1 VRSLTFKLVLA
12 FLLTSVAGVALA
24 SVFIRQS
31 VTREFDSYVIAQ
43 QRAGFVDDVGA
54 YYATSG
60 SWAGLD
66 HWLRDQAA
74 RRLADAEA
82 APDEAPRRGGLR
94 LRFVLV
100 DAAGVVVLPF
110 GRYTPG
116 ATIGSAE
123 IARGA
128 PVIVDGRTVGTVLTP
143 DFAEF
148 RNAPENRYLARTDV
162 ALGIAA
168 VVMVGV
174 ALVLGV
180 LLARVIARPVREL
193 TAAAQNIAGG
203 DLEQRVPVRSRDEL
217 GVLAAQFNHM
227 SADLAHATRLR
238 RQMTADVAHDLRAP
252 LTVIAGYLEALRDQ
266 VLKPTP
272 ERFATMYDETRLL
285 LRLVDDLHTLSLAD
299 AGDLPIERRP
309 SAPRQLLEHVAETY
323 CHAAA
328 QQGVALRVEA
338 ADALPDICVDGE
350 QLARAL
356 GNLVSNALRYTPA
369 GGTITLAATTD
380 HPFDRDQGRR
390 PPTTAAEDKET
401 RRQGDKEITESKQP
415 VSLSPPLPV
424 SLSGASSVVGRRS
437 SVVIIVSDTG
447 AGIAAEH
454 LPSIFERF
462 YRVDPSRQQAT
473 GGSGLGLAI
482 VRSIVEAHGGRVG
495 VESALGSGTTFT
507 IALPLA

>member
-12 FLLTSVAGVALA
+12 FLLTSVAGVVLA

-43 QRAGFVDDVGA
+43 QRASFVDDVGT

-60 SWAGLD
+60 SWAGID
-66 HWLRDQAA
+66 RWLRDQAA
-74 RRLADAEA
+74 RRLAETDSAPSEA
-82 APDEAPRRGGLR
+82 TRRGVLR

-100 DAAGVVVLPF
+100 DDAGVVVVPF
-110 GRYTPG
+110 GRYAPG
-116 ATIGSAE
+116 AAVDRAE
-123 IARGA
+123 IARGT
-128 PVIVDGRTVGTVLTP
+128 PVTVDGRTVGTVLTP
-143 DFAEF
+143 DFADF
-148 RNAPENRYLARTDV
+148 RNAPENRYLARTDD

-168 VVMVGV
+168 AVMVGV

-180 LLARVIARPVREL
+180 LLARVITRPVREL
-193 TAAAQNIAGG
+193 TTAAQKIAGG

-227 SADLAHATRLR
+227 SADLAHATQLR
-238 RQMTADVAHDLRAP
+238 RQMTADVAHDLRTP

-309 SAPRQLLEHVAETY
+309 NAPRQLLEHVAQTY
-323 CHAAA
+323 CHAAE
-328 QQGVALRVEA
+328 QQGVALRVDA
-338 ADALPDICVDGE
+338 ADDVPEVCVDGE

-369 GGTITLAATTD
+369 GGTITLAATAD
-380 HPFDRDQGRR
+380 HRL
-390 PPTTAAEDKET
+390 PTADLSQNKET
-401 RRQGDKEITESKQP
+401 RRQAAPADTN
-415 VSLSPPLPV
+415 LPV
-424 SLSGASSVVGRRS
+424 SQSPSLPGREKSVGGRPSSVVFT
-437 SVVIIVSDTG
+437 VSDTG
-447 AGIAAEH
+447 VGIAAEH

-462 YRVDPSRQQAT
+462 YRADPSRQEET

-482 VRSIVEAHGGRVG
+482 VKSIVEAHGGRIG
-495 VESALGSGTTFT
+495 VESALGGGTTFT
-507 IALPLA
+507 IALPLS